1 MRSWILVPADNDKA
15 LATVANAG
23 ADVVVVDLARGGH
36 AEKQAKTRLQARDW
50 LSSHRERVVAARGF
64 ARWARIVPGDSP
76 HWRDDLEAVM
86 EAAPDG
92 IVLGG
97 CGGQEDIQQF
107 AGLLYEIEQRVGV
120 RSNSTRIVPQVGRSP
135 RGALQ
140 VQRLLE
146 DIHPRVSALAWDAD
160 GLAQSLSARR
170 KRGPGGAWSDPL
182 AFLRAQTLL
191 VAHSLGLEAIE
202 AAYSGPR
209 EPEPMARAAEGA
221 RADGFT
227 GMFATHPA
235 HVAAINSAFAPTPEE
250 RGEAQLV
257 ISAFAVSPHA
267 DSLLH
272 KGRRIGQPELK
283 RAKALLGEI

>member
-15 LATVANAG
+15 LASVANAG
-23 ADVVVVDLARGGH
+23 ADVVVIDLARGGH
-36 AEKQAKTRLQARDW
+36 AEKQAKMRLQARDW
-50 LSSHRERVVAARGF
+50 LVSHREQVVAARRF

-86 EAAPDG
+86 EAQPDG

-97 CGGQEDIQQF
+97 CGSQDDIQQF
-107 AGLLYEIEQRVGV
+107 AGLLYELEQRRGL
-120 RSNSTRIVPQVGRSP
+120 RSNSTKIVPQIGRSP
-135 RGALQ
+135 RAALQ
-140 VQRLLE
+140 VPKLL
-146 DIHPRVSALAWDAD
+146 DDMHPRVSGLAWDAD
-160 GLAQSLSARR
+160 GLAHSLNARR
-170 KRGPGGAWSDPL
+170 RRGPGGIWSDPL
-182 AFLRAQTLL
+182 AFLRAQVLL
-191 VAHSLGLEAIE
+191 VAHALGLDAIE
-202 AAYSGPR
+202 AAYAGPR

-235 HVAAINSAFAPTPEE
+235 HVAPIKAAFAPTSEE

-267 DSLLH
+267 ETLMH
-272 KGRRIGQPELK
+272 KGRRIGQPELR
-283 RAKALLGEI
+283 RAKAVLGEA